1 MQGAVGVQG
10 VELPQQTGTGGRRSR
25 GTAGTGCCSR
35 TALPGTPL
43 LSFDRCRDPAQVR
56 SMGKTGSDCEKLNFD
71 LRTWPAALL
80 EVVVPA
86 QSRGTLA
93 LLPRKDSWVLPHGGV
108 GRPQAPLVGNQGL
121 GQAPHRNRGWGRHS
135 CGWGSSGS
143 LLLCSQGP
151 WGWSWGRC

>member
-1 MQGAVGVQG
+1 MRGVAG
-10 VELPQQTGTGGRRSR
+10 PQWQTGTGGPRSR

-35 TALPGTPL
+35 TALLGTPL
-43 LSFDRCRDPAQVR
+43 LSFDHCRDPAQVR
-56 SMGKTGSDCEKLNFD
+56 STGKTGSDCGKVNFD
-71 LRTWPAALL
+71 LRTWPAVLL
-80 EVVVPA
+80 EVVVPV

-93 LLPRKDSWVLPHGGV
+93 LHPRMDSWAQPHGEV
-108 GRPQAPLVGNQGL
+108 GRPQAPLVGNQGQ

>member
-108 GRPQAPLVGNQGL
+108 GRPQAPLVGNQGQ